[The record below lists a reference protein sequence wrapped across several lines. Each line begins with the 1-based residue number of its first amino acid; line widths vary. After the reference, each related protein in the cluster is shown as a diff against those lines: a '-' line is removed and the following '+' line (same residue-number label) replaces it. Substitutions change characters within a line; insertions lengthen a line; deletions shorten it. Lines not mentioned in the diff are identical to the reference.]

1 MKIRLTGKNLQ
12 DIRPLLAKY
21 GLVETDG
28 TPDVV
33 ISHGG
38 DGAML
43 GAVREYSGLP
53 IFPIRDAGT
62 APLCDEHRYEMQLAA
77 LQNGKLSGTV
87 LPMVA
92 GEVNGRMVYGINDV
106 FLHHADPTSALR
118 YRVVIDGELYANEV
132 VGDGIGISSIHG
144 STAYYRSITHSLF
157 RVGIGLAFSNSTEEV
172 NHLVLSEKSEV
183 LIEIVRG
190 PGVLVADNSPEQIAV
205 SKGDIIKLFQTE
217 KTAELLGLCNFMC
230 PKCRVLRHPNK
241 LPFRGFFCVDDGS
254 KK

>member
-21 GLVETDG
+21 GLEETDG
-28 TPDVV
+28 TPDAV

-43 GAVREYSGLP
+43 GAIREYPGLP
-53 IFPIRDAGT
+53 IFPVRDAGT
-62 APLCDEHRYEMQLAA
+62 APLCEEHPYEVRLAA
-77 LQNGKLSGTV
+77 LRKNEFARTF

-92 GEVNGRMVYGINDV
+92 GEVNGKTIYGVNDV
-106 FLHHADPTSALR
+106 FLHHADLSSALR
-118 YRVVIDGELYANEV
+118 YRVMIDGELYANEV
-132 VGDGIGISSIHG
+132 VGDGVGIASIHG

-172 NHLVLSEKSEV
+172 NHLVLNEKSEI

-190 PGVLVADNSPEQIAV
+190 PGVLVADNSPERITV
-205 SKGDIIKLFQTE
+205 REGDVIKFFQTE
-217 KTAELLGLCNFMC
+217 KTAELWGLCDFMC

-241 LPFRGFFCVDDGS
+241 LPFRGFFCADGCS